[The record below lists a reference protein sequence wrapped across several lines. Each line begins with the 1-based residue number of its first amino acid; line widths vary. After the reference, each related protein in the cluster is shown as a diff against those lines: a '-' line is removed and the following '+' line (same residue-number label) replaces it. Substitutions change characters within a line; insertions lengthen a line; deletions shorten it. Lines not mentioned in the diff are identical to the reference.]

1 MELLAEQEE
10 DARAS
15 GGDQAVFQLRGKHV
29 AVETAP
35 SGVTAQLVVAGIN
48 GMAWNR
54 TPVAPAVARSTA
66 LFSSPVLA

>member
-1 MELLAEQEE
+1 VELLAEQEE

-35 SGVTAQLVVAGIN
+35 SGVTAQLVVAALNAI
-48 GMAWNR
+48 AWNR
-54 TPVAPAVARSTA
+54 TLVVPAVARSTA
-66 LFSSPVLA
+66 LFSSPLLV